1 MAMAHVKLQPSQD
14 VAPAGKWDLRT
25 PFLPASLLI
34 FAVCLL
40 HIMRNI
46 SVVYFGIWA
55 ATAALAVIITLQ
67 TPYHYRMRDIALTL
81 LVAVYGYVVL
91 TSLYWSQDYGEPV
104 TGIAR
109 LIFIAPTLIGMIFTL
124 NVKSFP
130 VYYTVWLGFGVLAAL
145 SLPAQFVFG
154 ATSWFVESTERAGT
168 ARFGSLAGSATVFG
182 NLVGALIF
190 VALVRKGNFAL
201 GAAITVII
209 LIGAVAS
216 FQKAAFASALI
227 GLVSALV
234 ASKVR
239 FSTVASL
246 AIAFAVALGGLFTLS
261 DDYTQG
267 ILLGFVENMLG
278 IGDATRAS
286 DVTFVESMISRWA
299 YFPEIAMRFFGL
311 DSLLTG
317 VGVFGGSGS
326 LGYPD
331 YPHTHNLFFETML
344 VFGAIL
350 GSVIMFAVIYLSWI
364 SGLIFLGAHNY
375 EHNDLMAAGIF
386 LNLLLPTIFAGAL
399 FYHPVSGSMFIC
411 SALYLA
417 FSLSKRP
424 RAVACGVPSVRTRRG
439 VRLR

>member
-1 MAMAHVKLQPSQD
+1 MAMAHVKLQPSQG
-14 VAPAGKWDLRT
+14 VVPAGKWDLRT

-40 HIMRNI
+40 HITRNI

-55 ATAALAVIITLQ
+55 ATAALAVIIILQ
-67 TPYHYRMRDIALTL
+67 TRYHYRMRDIALTL

-91 TSLYWSQDYGEPV
+91 TSLYWSQDYGEPA

-109 LIFIAPTLIGMIFTL
+109 LIFIAPALIGMIYTL
-124 NVKSFP
+124 NVKTFP
-130 VYYTVWLGFGVLAAL
+130 VYYTIWLGFGVLTAL

-154 ATSWFVESTERAGT
+154 AISWFVESTERAGT
-168 ARFGSLAGSATVFG
+168 ARYGSLAGSATAYG

-190 VALVRKGNFAL
+190 IALVRKGNFFL

-216 FQKAAFASALI
+216 FQKAAFATALI

-246 AIAFAVALGGLFTLS
+246 AIAFAVALGVLFTLS
-261 DDYTQG
+261 DYYTQG
-267 ILLGFVENMLG
+267 IILGFIENMLG
-278 IGDATRAS
+278 TGDTTRAT

-299 YFPEIAMRFFGL
+299 HYPEISLRFFGL

-331 YPHTHNLFFETML
+331 YPHSHNLFFETLL

-350 GSVIMFAVIYLSWI
+350 GTVIIISVIYLSWK
-364 SGLIFLGAHNY
+364 SGLIILGAHKY

-386 LNLLLPTIFAGAL
+386 LNLLIPTIFAGAL

-411 SALYLA
+411 SALYLV
-417 FSLSKRP
+417 FSLTKRP
-424 RAVACGVPSVRTRRG
+424 KARASGAPSVRRRLG
-439 VRLR
+439 VKVR